1 MKKFLK
7 SYAYLFGSI
16 LLLTLLLS
24 ILNYF
29 IKLPSNI
36 IKIIIPIISI
46 FYSSIILGKNS
57 TNKAYLEGIKFALV
71 YIIFIFLFS
80 ILIIKIKIKI
90 DILLYYVIL
99 ILTSMFGSMIGINSK
114 KK

>member
-1 MKKFLK
+1 MKRFLK

-16 LLLTLLLS
+16 LLLTLILS

-29 IKLPSNI
+29 IKLPTNT
-36 IKIIIPIISI
+36 IKIIIPIISML
-46 FYSSIILGKNS
+46 YSSIILGKNS
-57 TNKAYLEGIKFALV
+57 TKKAYLEGIKFSLI
-71 YIIFIFLFS
+71 YIVFIFLFS
-80 ILIIKIKIKI
+80 ILIIKAKIKI

-99 ILTSMFGSMIGINSK
+99 ILTSMFGSMIGINLK

>member
-29 IKLPSNI
+29 VKLPTNI
-36 IKIIIPIISI
+36 IKIIIPIVSML
-46 FYSSIILGKNS
+46 YSSIILGKNS
-57 TNKAYLEGIKFALV
+57 NKKAYLEGIKFSLI

-80 ILIIKIKIKI
+80 VLIIKTKIKI

-99 ILTSMFGSMIGINSK
+99 ILTSMLGSMTGINIK